1 MPPDAEHGPQHP
13 RVQCA
18 AGGRPGS
25 GGPGGWQ
32 DSSICI
38 RGLLVDMRDPGQRQ
52 RPLLG
57 EQPERKDWPGNGLWL
72 HWRRRRRDGRRPGYS
87 GARHRADGLLNQRR
101 ILPRM
106 RTPRQPQHS
115 MLGAQRTRADRD
127 RYEQRRRYHGG
138 DGGGPGYDGLANDQ
152 VILCLLRMVLLMRDN
167 PGRHGQVLGRKLRR
181 EAGGLRWRG

>member
-1 MPPDAEHGPQHP
+1 
-13 RVQCA
+13 
-18 AGGRPGS
+18 
-25 GGPGGWQ
+25 
-32 DSSICI
+32 
-38 RGLLVDMRDPGQRQ
+38 MRDPGQRQ

-57 EQPERKDWPGNGLWL
+57 AKPVRKDWPGYDSWK

-87 GARHRADGLLNQRR
+87 GARHRANGLFNQRR

-106 RTPRQPQHS
+106 RTPGQPQHS

-127 RYEQRRRYHGG
+127 RYEQRRRHHCGDGVGPG
-138 DGGGPGYDGLANDQ
+138 DGGPTNDQ

-181 EAGGLRWRG
+181 EAGGLRWCGRRHRGRERGDGWRTSDHQPVHGPPGLRRGRVDRPLGL